1 MMRLILLRAAAECRA
16 FNLEVGKMA
25 SSGDVLFE
33 VRTAFYLGN
42 YQLCITEGQKL
53 KVWWVKVLFY
63 VFYARQTAQFVRIS
77 SLFPVNAC
85 IGALVCIHILFDM
98 LLYILRVVCVCLLV
112 AVSAP
117 ECANMR

>member
-1 MMRLILLRAAAECRA
+1 MMRLILLRAAAASRA

-53 KVWWVKVLFY
+53 KVWWVEVLFY

-77 SLFPVNAC
+77 SLFPVND
-85 IGALVCIHILFDM
+85 GVPLVWRVFARERVHGCPFV
-98 LLYILRVVCVCLLV
+98 YIDCSIC
-112 AVSAP
+112 
-117 ECANMR
+117 